1 MGHMV
6 MGDLLH
12 TQTLDQSS
20 NAICAPFFYYM
31 HQESDCSVHL
41 TWRTCLLILS
51 SLYLNPFPFACECVV
66 DSLSMHACI
75 RSKSLRRT

>member
-31 HQESDCSVHL
+31 HQESDGCVHL
-41 TWRTCLLILS
+41 TWRTCLLI
-51 SLYLNPFPFACECVV
+51 
-66 DSLSMHACI
+66 
-75 RSKSLRRT
+75 